1 MKTENLIV
9 VSDIHAGC
17 QLGLCPPSGVIL
29 DNGGRYVPSVVQSK
43 IWECWQ
49 YFWTTWVPSVTRKEK
64 YAIALNGDALDGR
77 HHGSTHQ
84 ITQSLSDQQKIAY
97 EILAP
102 IIDNPK
108 CLGYYHIRGTEAH
121 AGQSGENEES
131 LAKQLGALPNTD
143 GQYARFDLWKEVGHG
158 LVHLLHH
165 IGTSSSNAYEGTA
178 VNKEITEEF
187 NEAARWGERPPD
199 VIIRSHRHR
208 HIKIT
213 IPTARGEGIAEVTP
227 GWQAKTPFTW
237 KIAGGRLAPPQFG
250 GIIVKQGDE
259 ELYTRSKVWTT
270 GRSQV
275 E

>member
-1 MKTENLIV
+1 MKTDNLIV
-9 VSDIHAGC
+9 ISDTHCGD
-17 QLGLCPPSGVIL
+17 QMGLCPPSGVIM
-29 DNGGRYVPSVVQSK
+29 DGGGRYMPNTIQLKV
-43 IWECWQ
+43 WEYWE
-49 YFWTTWVPSVTRKEK
+49 YFWDVWVLKVTRGED
-64 YAIALNGDALDGR
+64 YAVVLNGDALDGR

-84 ITQSLSDQQKIAY
+84 ISQNKADQKKYGY
-97 EILAP
+97 EVLAP
-102 IIDNPK
+102 IVDRAKN
-108 CLGYYHIRGTEAH
+108 GYYHIRGTEAH
-121 AGQSGENEES
+121 SGQSGEDEED
-131 LAKQLGALPNTD
+131 LARQLGAIPTEE
-143 GQYARFDLWKEVGHG
+143 GQYARYDLWKEVGSG

-199 VIIRSHRHR
+199 IIFRSHRHR

-227 GWQAKTPFTW
+227 GWQAKTPFVW

-250 GIIVKQGDE
+250 GAIAKQGDE
-259 ELYTRSKVWTT
+259 ELYTRSKVWTI
-270 GRSQV
+270 GRSRM

>member
-1 MKTENLIV
+1 MKTNNLIV
-9 VSDIHAGC
+9 ISDTHIGC
-17 QLGLCPPSGVIL
+17 QLGLCPPEGIVF
-29 DNGGRYVPSVVQSK
+29 DEGGMYMPNPIQLAV
-43 IWECWQ
+43 WEYWRH
-49 YFWTTWVPSVTRKEK
+49 FWDVWVPSVTRGEK
-64 YAIALNGDALDGR
+64 YAVVLNGDAMDGR

-84 ITQSLSDQQKIAY
+84 ISQNLSDQVRAAKIV
-97 EILAP
+97 LGP
-102 IIDNPK
+102 IVK
-108 CLGYYHIRGTEAH
+108 KAKLGYYHVRGTEAH
-121 AGQSGENEES
+121 SGQSGENEET
-131 LAKQLGALPNTD
+131 LARELGAIPNGS
-143 GQYARFDLWKEVGHG
+143 GQYARYDLWKEVGSG

-187 NEAARWGERPPD
+187 NESARWGERAPD

-259 ELYTRSKVWTT
+259 ELYTRSRVWTI
-270 GRSQV
+270 GRSKT